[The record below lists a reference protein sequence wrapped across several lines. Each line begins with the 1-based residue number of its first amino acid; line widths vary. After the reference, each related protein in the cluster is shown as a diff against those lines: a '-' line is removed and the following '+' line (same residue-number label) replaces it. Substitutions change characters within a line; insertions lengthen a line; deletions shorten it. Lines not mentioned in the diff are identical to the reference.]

1 MGSCHTRD
9 MGLIVHARQQGSPPE
24 GWEAQVKEI
33 PGEDLGIVATF
44 QYRRRGTSMV
54 LMEVAL
60 RGARRPL
67 ESGDL
72 QHRYPLASWE
82 KAAKTAVLDLWRES
96 QGEVVPRHRFEPVN
110 PAEEQAA
117 ARLNRYAA
125 IAAEYRANVK
135 KGLRDPVAKIAL
147 RHGVKPSTARGW
159 VYRSRKLGLLG
170 NARVRTWGET

>member
-1 MGSCHTRD
+1 
-9 MGLIVHARQQGSPPE
+9 MGLLVHARQQGSPPE
-24 GWEAQVKEI
+24 GWEAQVEEI
-33 PGEDLGIVATF
+33 PGDDLGIVATF
-44 QYRRRGTSMV
+44 QYRRRGASMV

-60 RGARRPL
+60 RGGRRPL
-67 ESGDL
+67 KAADL

-82 KAAKTAVLDLWRES
+82 KAAKTAVLELWRES
-96 QGEVVPRHRFEPVN
+96 EGEVLPRHRFEADSR
-110 PAEEQAA
+110 AEERTAE
-117 ARLNRYAA
+117 RLNRYAA

-170 NARVRTWGET
+170 NARERTWGEI